1 MLGSR
6 KCNIIHTR
14 LRHQCSPLGADLF
27 RANIINDSS
36 CPYGC
41 PLEDDIH
48 YLLECPLYTNARMQ
62 LYMNI
67 IPYTVT
73 LLFGSYNLTDETN
86 LIVFTIAL
94 NPVSSFFP
102 PPFLFIKYI
111 YVCIYYICNLLS
123 FSYSCV

>member
-1 MLGSR
+1 M
-6 KCNIIHTR
+6 T
-14 LRHQCSPLGADLF
+14 
-27 RANIINDSS
+27 
-36 CPYGC
+36 

-48 YLLECPLYTNARMQ
+48 YLLEYPLYTNARMQ

-67 IPYTVT
+67 TPYTVN

-111 YVCIYYICNLLS
+111 YVYIYYICNLLS